1 MKESRKFDMNK
12 SCSSLH
18 RPVHHFCFD
27 AICSLEFHFIFLIYP
42 PQTPPNLQ
50 HPRPDK
56 THKSRSITSAHEP
69 NQDIIIPSPR
79 RQKLSRNRDTGQAA
93 EAHDGIQ
100 PGIPPS
106 KHLGLAQLAHADG
119 RKTDVA
125 SRREAEEDA
134 EDDQLG
140 ETSRAVFR

>member
-1 MKESRKFDMNK
+1 MKESRKFHMNK

-18 RPVHHFCFD
+18 RPSITS
-27 AICSLEFHFIFLIYP
+27 ASTLYAAALNSIFLIYP
-42 PQTPPNLQ
+42 PRTPPNLQ

-56 THKSRSITSAHEP
+56 TYKSRSITSAHEL

-79 RQKLSRNRDTGQAA
+79 RQKLSRNRYTGQAA

-106 KHLGLAQLAHADG
+106 KHLGLAQLSHADG

-125 SRREAEEDA
+125 PRREAEEDA

-140 ETSRAVFR
+140 DTARAVFR